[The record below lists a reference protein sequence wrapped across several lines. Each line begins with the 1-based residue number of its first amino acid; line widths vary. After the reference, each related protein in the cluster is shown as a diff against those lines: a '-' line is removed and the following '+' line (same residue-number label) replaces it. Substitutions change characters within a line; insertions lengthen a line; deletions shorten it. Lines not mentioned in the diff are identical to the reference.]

1 MTNNDNSIDERFQS
15 SVGRIF
21 HMIICL
27 GNFKWNVMHHV
38 KDYAK
43 VFCWNNVFSKLF
55 FFNTTIIIDDESVKH
70 IFNTFCTNLHIIFLQ
85 LNLN

>member
-21 HMIICL
+21 QMIICL